1 MRRISQPLER
11 RQPLGRN
18 RKPAPVGAWAC
29 EDGRMAKGIRYGS
42 KSRPVKRREYAAPA
56 PRGVPSN
63 LSLSQIQQEGGRI
76 DTPR

>member
-1 MRRISQPLER
+1 
-11 RQPLGRN
+11 
-18 RKPAPVGAWAC
+18 
-29 EDGRMAKGIRYGS
+29 MAKGIRYGS